1 MDATNPEIVEIAL
14 MSLADITDDDGDT
27 DSAIPERLLVALE
40 QAVPG
45 TVVSM
50 QMGSDTALRQVDR
63 QHALIPKTKIVVK
76 TTPLVWNLL
85 KAVLKLLV
93 ALELHRSGQSVGAV
107 LATGSAVESIAKAR
121 GCAESLDADAGEY
134 CTYLTVVGS
143 VAPLTRGIGMYPTM
157 DQAKQAHLLYQ
168 ATCDRASCQFHN
180 GKRCHLTNS
189 ERDGVIEKLR
199 KNGVLIMKPGD
210 CIWVNL

>member
-85 KAVLKLLV
+85 KAVLKLLA

-180 GKRCHLTNS
+180 GKRCHLTSS

>member
-180 GKRCHLTNS
+180 GKRCHLTSS

>member
-107 LATGSAVESIAKAR
+107 LATGSAVESIAQAR
-121 GCAESLDADAGEY
+121 GCAEILDADAGEY

-180 GKRCHLTNS
+180 GKRCHLTSS